1 MEKKLTEPAFK
12 VVVERVHWDALAPI
26 LSNWLGF
33 YPSLKSV
40 TPSIFHFLLTDEAL
54 SIKAC
59 NWFVKI
65 LLGRHRG
72 SAYQSPG
79 VGGVLDVDG
88 RRAVWFGSYMQ
99 SREVH
104 VCRTDYGWRAEF
116 SFPDGSVNAASRLL
130 GCASNGDYGYVV
142 ARNDRGEIVAQSNF
156 VAATPAPRE
165 GWQWLPFHLLEEA
178 QYLLDYL
185 DHLGDRVEV
194 TSAVFKALQQRAIL
208 DQNAALAALARAAE

>member
-1 MEKKLTEPAFK
+1 MEKFTQPINRI
-12 VVVERVHWDALAPI
+12 VVERVHWEALAPI
-26 LSNWLGF
+26 LTEWLGF

-40 TPSIFHFLLTDEAL
+40 TPAIVHAILTDHSL
-54 SIKAC
+54 SVECYNSFIQ
-59 NWFVKI
+59 I
-65 LLGRHRG
+65 LLGRHQG
-72 SAYQSPG
+72 SSYQSPG
-79 VGGVLDVDG
+79 NGGVYEMSKRV
-88 RRAVWFGSYMQ
+88 VWFESHMSERQ
-99 SREVH
+99 MTVSRTE
-104 VCRTDYGWRAEF
+104 YGWRAEF
-116 SFPDGSVNAASRLL
+116 LFEDGSVRTASRLFKFV
-130 GCASNGDYGYVV
+130 SDDDSYGYAV
-142 ARNDRGEIVAQSNF
+142 AYVNNNIVAQSNF